1 MRRKFFSILF
11 ALVLVLSFS
20 PVVAAQAPA
29 AFSVSNLSI
38 QPAQVE
44 PGGTV
49 TITVLVA
56 NIGGESGSYTVVLK
70 INRVKEAEETVTI
83 AAGDSQEVS
92 FSVVTE
98 EREPTTH
105 EEEFFTYTVLVDGV
119 SGGFTIVVPPLPG
132 INWPLVGGFIAAAV
146 LIGLAIF
153 FIRKLVRMVW

>member
-1 MRRKFFSILF
+1 
-11 ALVLVLSFS
+11 
-20 PVVAAQAPA
+20 VVAAQAPA

-38 QPAQVE
+38 KPAKVE

-56 NIGGESGSYTVVLK
+56 NTGGESGSYTVVLK
-70 INRVKEAEETVTI
+70 INRVKKAEETVTI

-92 FSVVTE
+92 FSIVTE
-98 EREPTTH
+98 DKKPTTH
-105 EEEFFTYTVLVDGV
+105 EEELFTYTVLVDGL

-132 INWPLVGGFIAAAV
+132 LNWPLIGGFIGAAV

-153 FIRKLVRMVW
+153 FLRKLLRMLW